1 MTLISTR
8 IDLLPI
14 YKVAKKLGSQE
25 LITKHLKQHQGVLLM
40 EVKKRAPVDTGA
52 YKKSW
57 KKGRITRQSAHVETP
72 KKKLYKMLEFTGA
85 KPHKIRARRVKYLH
99 WVDKQTGKDMFRK
112 EVNHPGF
119 NPIPH
124 ARPAARK
131 VSEQTAKA
139 VIKETERILKGG

>member
-14 YKVAKKLGSQE
+14 FKVAKQMSNQE
-25 LITKHLKQHQGVLLM
+25 LITKHLKQHQGLLLM

-57 KKGRITRQSAHVETP
+57 KKGKITRQSAHVETP

-99 WVDKQTGKDMFRK
+99 WVDKSGKDVFRK

-119 NPIPH
+119 NAIPH

-131 VSEQTAKA
+131 VSEMTAKA
-139 VIKETERILKGG
+139 VIKDVERIIRSTK